1 MRVVCL
7 AVIAAVVL
15 PCAAFSQEPVWTLD
29 PETTGDQPVI
39 VAGMGDDLTLAGS
52 PVPIAINETVFARL
66 PGEIVSVPLPAG
78 RTETARVLS
87 RTRTTLGGEQLVV
100 SFLDAAGSGL
110 ILYRNDGNVL
120 GSMWTEDGEF
130 RIEADAEGELSL
142 FAAPILRQ
150 ADIPQRGQWHAS
162 ASQTAMDDTG
172 LADPWL
178 DVIFAYDPDY
188 RSATRHNVLDYF
200 DADIGA
206 LNETFAA
213 SGVALR
219 ARILDIDGLSN
230 DNSVSSADLLASVIN
245 RTGEFAAIDNRIQ
258 QIGADIYS
266 VRRRQ
271 NVGRDGGVACEFPT
285 LDDPT
290 STYQG
295 RFHVGVCRFSSF
307 VHNIGHNLGLMH
319 GVAVDGDSHP
329 GGLPVR
335 WARGYRNEVSA
346 EDGEPFNSVMTG
358 QSPVSYR
365 FADAGVACPERGS
378 LCGVPVGSEGEANA
392 ALALRTYAIGPA
404 TQGQANPRLRTAVLP
419 SSRTTSAAG
428 SSLATAFMTVLN
440 PSGVAGTNC
449 RIQHHEAENDS
460 FAFTET
466 DPATNA
472 VVGSPNTP
480 FDLAPGSA
488 RTFVI
493 EYAPA
498 GQTHLVTPLA
508 SCSNLPINDVTVGLN
523 TLRTTGE
530 FGARGQLVALSA
542 TIGNTG
548 YVSVPDGRRGV
559 FSVATINLGN
569 AASLTVRAASLD
581 TGLPATGQV
590 CQTDAMGV
598 CMAAPAD
605 SLQVEIGPGETPTFG
620 VFVRTEYPTPFAP
633 RRRFEFQ
640 MLSGG
645 LVVASTSVAVRDE
658 GPLRAPEVLS
668 GSVNLDGLEVFPYS
682 VAGDTRGYADRFEI
696 VEGPARGTIEFD
708 PTTGAYTYTAPLE
721 PGSDRFTWRSG
732 NSGAWSQPA
741 ETVVNV
747 SDLPLPTVESFSE
760 TDDAGFDFTYDFD
773 RIAGGRISRF
783 NLLSAP
789 ADVTYSFN
797 PVSGRLEST
806 WPVTPGTHV
815 FTFEAENERGVS
827 TEGTLTIGTET
838 LTPCIAYSHS
848 GTRIAR
854 RIDTFQ
860 TDGTNTASI
869 AEAEALVR
877 HLCYPMVNSGSSSVD
892 GRYPNSFQAD
902 STWIEVFVRTDAG
915 QNPYLVGVYRR
926 VGNRTFL
933 NAGEYCFSNA
943 RNAIVQCTEPDAILP

>member
-1 MRVVCL
+1 
-7 AVIAAVVL
+7 
-15 PCAAFSQEPVWTLD
+15 
-29 PETTGDQPVI
+29 
-39 VAGMGDDLTLAGS
+39 MGDDGPLAGS
-52 PVPIAINETVFARL
+52 PVAITINETVFARL
-66 PGEIVSVPLPAG
+66 PGEIVSVPLPTG
-78 RTETARVLS
+78 RTEIARVLS
-87 RTRTTLGGEQLVV
+87 RSRTTLGGEQLVV

-110 ILYRNDGNVL
+110 VLYRNDGNVL
-120 GSMWTEDGEF
+120 GSMWTGDGEF
-130 RIEADAEGELSL
+130 RIEADAEGELTL

-172 LADPWL
+172 PADPWL

-213 SGVALR
+213 SDVALR

-271 NVGRDGGVACEFPT
+271 NTGRDGGVACEFPT

-307 VHNIGHNLGLMH
+307 VHNIGHNLGLTH
-319 GVAVDGDSHP
+319 GVSVDGDSHP

-358 QSPVSYR
+358 ASPITYR
-365 FADAGVACPERGS
+365 FSDPDVTCPERGS
-378 LCGVPVGSEGEANA
+378 VCGVPVGSEGEANA

-419 SSRTTSAAG
+419 TSRSVG
-428 SSLATAFMTVLN
+428 GGDPATAFMTVLN
-440 PSGVAGTNC
+440 PSGLTGTNC
-449 RIQHHEAENDS
+449 RIRHHEAEAGNSS

-472 VVGSPNTP
+472 VTGAANAP
-480 FDLAPGSA
+480 FDLPPGSA

-493 EYAPA
+493 AYAPDSVS
-498 GQTHLVTPLA
+498 HFVTPLA
-508 SCSNLPINDVTVGLN
+508 SCDNLPINDVTAGLN
-523 TLRTTGE
+523 TLRTSRE
-530 FGARGQLVALSA
+530 FAGNGQLVALAA
-542 TIGNTG
+542 TVGSTG
-548 YVSVPDGRRGV
+548 FVAVPDGRRGV
-559 FSVATINLGN
+559 FSVATINLG
-569 AASLTVRAASLD
+569 AAANVTVQAVSLD
-581 TGLPATGQV
+581 PDLPATGEV
-590 CQTDAMGV
+590 CQTDAAGV
-598 CMAAPAD
+598 CLAPPAQTLD
-605 SLQVEIGPGETPTFG
+605 IDIGPGETPTFG
-620 VFVRTEYPTPFAP
+620 VFVRTQYPTPFAP

-640 MLSGG
+640 MLSRG
-645 LVVASTSVAVRDE
+645 VVTASTSVAIRDE
-658 GPLRAPEVLS
+658 AGLRAPDVQSESIDLV
-668 GSVNLDGLEVFPYS
+668 GLATYPAS
-682 VAGDTRGYADRFEI
+682 VASATSGYADRFEI
-696 VEGPARGTIEFD
+696 VEGPARGTIDFD